1 MHRTTV
7 RSRRRL
13 RRILPA
19 AVTPQSEEA
28 EGCAVF
34 IYLFIYLFNYLFL
47 LPQIYVVMGNG
58 AQDNCRV

>member
-34 IYLFIYLFNYLFL
+34 IYLFIYLFIHLFIFASTNL
-47 LPQIYVVMGNG
+47 
-58 AQDNCRV
+58 CRDGKWCTGQL